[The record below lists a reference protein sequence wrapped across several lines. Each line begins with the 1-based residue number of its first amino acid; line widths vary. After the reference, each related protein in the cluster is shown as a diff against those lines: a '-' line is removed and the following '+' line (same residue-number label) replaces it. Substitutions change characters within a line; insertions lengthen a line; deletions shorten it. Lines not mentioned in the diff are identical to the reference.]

1 MVQTGHAAEA
11 AVMAAPASD
20 GGAAAPSLLLDFGG
34 GGREDLP
41 SLVSR
46 GFKMQGE
53 ISRRDGFSFFLCPF
67 FFLSSPFPHFIFR
80 YITKILAAFPEMLAS
95 LQNLILLPM
104 GLKLPVPFMLEF
116 RRKSKI
122 FKVGLVSQDFSTN
135 PYFHK

>member
-1 MVQTGHAAEA
+1 MVQTGHAAAA

-20 GGAAAPSLLLDFGG
+20 GERLRPPSCWILGEGGEKTFPISFRAVSKCRGRFRGGTDFLFSFVPFSFSLLL
-34 GGREDLP
+34 
-41 SLVSR
+41 
-46 GFKMQGE
+46 
-53 ISRRDGFSFFLCPF
+53 
-67 FFLSSPFPHFIFR
+67 FPHSIFR

-122 FKVGLVSQDFSTN
+122 FKVGLVSQDSSTN